1 MLIYYLN
8 WLKFDIFILPEWVP
22 AISNK
27 VAEPQE
33 DKFTGESY
41 KTDFFFYKCTMLSTC
56 CSSAVITASSL
67 SFIKILRAGVKCDL
81 SRNSC
86 MEGYIQEGY
95 THIRIMHVYI
105 KCGVQRKQTCRK
117 TPIWYA
123 PFISINF
130 EGISSQI

>member
-1 MLIYYLN
+1 MTFLYYLSEF
-8 WLKFDIFILPEWVP
+8 LQFPTKLPNHKKTSSLVS
-22 AISNK
+22 A
-27 VAEPQE
+27 
-33 DKFTGESY
+33 SY

-86 MEGYIQEGY
+86 MEGCIQEGY
-95 THIRIMHVYI
+95 THIRIMHVYV